1 MNGKHFLLMA
11 MVVFLGIGPSSAQ
24 NKVVVIPLMEK
35 GCLAPVAVDSPS
47 NWVYSNNGDST
58 VTDKVTGLV
67 WQREDDNTQRKWNDA
82 WNYCNGNDAELPG
95 TGWRLPSADEL
106 MSIVDYGSTSSPAIN
121 GSAFPDTHSLAYW
134 SASSA
139 PVSDGAWCVY
149 FHNGYVR
156 YENIARPFYVRCVR

>member
-1 MNGKHFLLMA
+1 MTHELAKMNGKHFLLMA

-82 WNYCNGNDAELPG
+82 WNYCNGNECNDHEGHQESRRVTRNSVAA
-95 TGWRLPSADEL
+95 GWSQTVA
-106 MSIVDYGSTSSPAIN
+106 GAH
-121 GSAFPDTHSLAYW
+121 DT
-134 SASSA
+134 
-139 PVSDGAWCVY
+139 C
-149 FHNGYVR
+149 
-156 YENIARPFYVRCVR
+156 